1 MLNKQC
7 CNRTALICFLLLIVV
22 LLLVGCGEKN
32 GSTETAE
39 DVKTVK
45 ISFWIPKGEDS
56 SYYESYNDNPVV
68 KYLETL
74 TYNGNR
80 IDLDFIA
87 PVAGA
92 ELDNFN
98 TLLATEEYTGI
109 MDMSYSTVSAKELY
123 EDGIIYD
130 LTEYVDQYMPNYKQV
145 LDNNEDLISSV
156 TTKID
161 GEKRILSVFA
171 INEEVLS
178 NFKGY
183 LYRRDWVAKYGTNP
197 ITEASF
203 TYGFAI
209 EGDPESWQDD
219 VVFPSG
225 GSDPV
230 YISDW
235 EWMFDIFQKA
245 IQAQNIQDGYCI
257 SLCYKGYSEDGAL
270 FNAFGGGAPMWYR
283 NRAGEADFGGMDES
297 MRTYLECMNTWYKN
311 GWLDKA
317 FAERTGDQVYNIDP
331 AGVCSGK
338 VGMWNGRR
346 AQTGNQLD
354 LGDEL
359 TSGIMVYGAR
369 YPINDLYG
377 SEAVRGQE
385 PYCLYQYSRLQHQ
398 VVVSNKV
405 SEEDLPTVLAFI
417 DYLYTLDGACVETF
431 GLTKEQFDTMQD
443 TSYIKYGLTDGAYY
457 VEKNE
462 DGTNRYVVV
471 DALVADNNLCQ
482 AMAGKRITVGYKAEG
497 FIPALNASY
506 PVTMQNALKE
516 WDYYL
521 NTGFPDSTLRAGF
534 TAEESAAY
542 SKVHANVD
550 TYMSTQIPKFIRGD
564 LNIHSDGDWNDYCKI
579 LKRYGA
585 DQVTKAYQRLYDEMD

>member
-1 MLNKQC
+1 M
-7 CNRTALICFLLLIVV
+7 
-22 LLLVGCGEKN
+22 
-32 GSTETAE
+32 
-39 DVKTVK
+39 
-45 ISFWIPKGEDS
+45 
-56 SYYESYNDNPVV
+56 
-68 KYLETL
+68 KY
-74 TYNGNR
+74 
-80 IDLDFIA
+80 DLDMTIA
-87 PVAGA
+87 DI
-92 ELDNFN
+92 L
-98 TLLATEEYTGI
+98 
-109 MDMSYSTVSAKELY
+109 S
-123 EDGIIYD
+123 
-130 LTEYVDQYMPNYKQV
+130 DQ
-145 LDNNEDLISSV
+145 DA
-156 TTKID
+156 
-161 GEKRILSVFA
+161 LSVFSRMLPD
-171 INEEVLS
+171 VLERIGKNPQTANLS
-178 NFKGY
+178 IRKLAAYTHGMIPEQALCRLEGELQKIGAEKGW
-183 LYRRDWVAKYGTNP
+183 LSDAERERVAAYRQLSEQVNAHAAEKRKRPERLVRDSFIPGQPWFD
-197 ITEASF
+197 TEASF